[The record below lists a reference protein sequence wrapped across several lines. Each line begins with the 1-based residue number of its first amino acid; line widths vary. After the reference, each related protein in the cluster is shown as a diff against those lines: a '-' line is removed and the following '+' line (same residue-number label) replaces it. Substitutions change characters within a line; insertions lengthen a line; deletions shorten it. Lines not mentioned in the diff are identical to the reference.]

1 VIKFVPSSMRLIILG
16 PPGAGKGT
24 QAKAIAERFGIP
36 QISTGEIL
44 RSAVRDGT
52 PMGSRAKVFMDS
64 GALVPDEVVVGIV
77 CERLHQSDCRSGFI
91 LDGFP
96 RTVAQADALRKT
108 LLQMNYPLQVV
119 ISLNVDE
126 DALVE
131 RLTGRRT
138 CRSCGMGYHVKFS
151 PAQQVNRCDACG
163 AELFQRDDDREETIR
178 HRLSVYR
185 EQTAPLIGYYSEQ
198 GLLSNVDGMDEV
210 SVVQGVIFSILSDL
224 R

>member
-1 VIKFVPSSMRLIILG
+1 MRIILLG

-24 QAKAIAERFGIP
+24 QAKAITERFDIP
-36 QISTGEIL
+36 QISTGDIL

-52 PMGSRAKVFMDS
+52 PMGVRAKTFMDS

-77 CERLHQSDCRSGFI
+77 CERLQQADCSSGFI

-96 RTVAQADALRKT
+96 RTVAQADALHKT
-108 LLQMNYPLQVV
+108 LKQLNYPLQAV
-119 ISLNVDE
+119 ISLAVDE
-126 DALVE
+126 EVLVE
-131 RLTGRRT
+131 RLTGRRA

-151 PAQQVNRCDACG
+151 PSQQPGRCDACG
-163 AELFQRDDDREETIR
+163 AELYQRDDDREETIR

-185 EQTAPLIGYYSEQ
+185 EQTAPLIGYYGEQ
-198 GLLSNVDGMDEV
+198 GLLFSVDGMEDI
-210 SVVQGVIFSILSDL
+210 SIVQEKIVAILSAL

>member
-1 VIKFVPSSMRLIILG
+1 MRIILLG

-24 QAKAIAERFGIP
+24 QAKAITDHFGLP
-36 QISTGEIL
+36 QISTGDIL
-44 RSAVRDGT
+44 RSAVREGT
-52 PMGSRAKVFMDS
+52 PMGVRAKTFMDS

-77 CERLHQSDCRSGFI
+77 CERLQQEDCSSGFI

-96 RTVAQADALRKT
+96 RTVTQAEALRET
-108 LLQMNYPLQVV
+108 LSRLDYPLQAV
-119 ISLNVDE
+119 ISLEVDE
-126 DALVE
+126 EALVE

-151 PAQQVNRCDACG
+151 PSQQPGICDVCG
-163 AELFQRDDDREETIR
+163 SELFQREDDREETIR

-185 EQTAPLIGYYSEQ
+185 EQTAPLIGYYGEQ
-198 GLLSNVDGMDEV
+198 GLLFTVDGMKDMA
-210 SVVQGVIFSILSDL
+210 VVQAEVFAVLSAL

>member
-1 VIKFVPSSMRLIILG
+1 MRIILLG

-24 QAKAIAERFGIP
+24 QAKAITERFGIP
-36 QISTGEIL
+36 QISTGDIL

-52 PMGSRAKVFMDS
+52 PMGVRAKTFMDS

-77 CERLHQSDCRSGFI
+77 CERLQQADCSSGFI

-96 RTVAQADALRKT
+96 RTVTQADALHST
-108 LLQMNYPLQVV
+108 LMRMNYPLQAV
-119 ISLNVDE
+119 ISLEVDE
-126 DALVE
+126 EVLVE
-131 RLTGRRT
+131 RLTGRRA

-151 PAQQVNRCDACG
+151 PSRLPAQCDSCDA
-163 AELFQRDDDREETIR
+163 ELYQRDDDREETIR

-185 EQTAPLIGYYSEQ
+185 EQTAPLIGYYGEQ
-198 GLLSNVDGMDEV
+198 GLLFSVDGMEDI
-210 SVVQGVIFSILSDL
+210 SIVQDRIVAILSAL

>member
-1 VIKFVPSSMRLIILG
+1 MRIILLG

-24 QAKAIAERFGIP
+24 QAKAITERFGIP
-36 QISTGEIL
+36 QISTGDIL

-52 PMGSRAKVFMDS
+52 PMGVRAKTFMDS

-77 CERLHQSDCRSGFI
+77 CERLQQADCSSGFI

-96 RTVAQADALRKT
+96 RTVAQADALHKT
-108 LLQMNYPLQVV
+108 LKQMHYPLQAV
-119 ISLNVDE
+119 ISLAVDE
-126 DALVE
+126 EMLVE
-131 RLTGRRT
+131 RLTGRRA

-151 PAQQVNRCDACG
+151 PSQQPNRCDVCG
-163 AELFQRDDDREETIR
+163 AELYQRDDDREETIR

-185 EQTAPLIGYYSEQ
+185 EQTAPLIGYYGEQ
-198 GLLSNVDGMDEV
+198 GLLFSVDGMEDI
-210 SVVQGVIFSILSDL
+210 SIVQEKIVAILSAL

>member
-1 VIKFVPSSMRLIILG
+1 MQIILLG

-24 QAKAIAERFGIP
+24 QAKAITDRFGVP
-36 QISTGEIL
+36 QISTGDIL
-44 RSAVRDGT
+44 RSAVREGT
-52 PMGSRAKVFMDS
+52 PMGTRAKVFMDS

-77 CERLHQSDCRSGFI
+77 CERLQQPDCSTGFI

-96 RTVAQADALRKT
+96 RTVAQAEALRKT
-108 LLQMNYPLQVV
+108 LVRMDYPLQAV
-119 ISLNVDE
+119 ISLDVDE
-126 DALVE
+126 EVLVE

-151 PAQQVNRCDACG
+151 PSQRSARCDVCG
-163 AELFQRDDDREETIR
+163 ADLFQRDDDREETIR

-185 EQTAPLIGYYSEQ
+185 EQTAPLIGYYGEQ
-198 GLLSNVDGMDEV
+198 GLLFSVDGMEDI
-210 SVVQGVIFSILSDL
+210 SIVQEKILAILSAL

>member
-1 VIKFVPSSMRLIILG
+1 MRIILLG

-24 QAKAIAERFGIP
+24 QAKAITERFGIP
-36 QISTGEIL
+36 QISTGDIL

-52 PMGSRAKVFMDS
+52 PMGVRAKVFMDS

-77 CERLHQSDCRSGFI
+77 CERLQRSDCSSGFI

-96 RTVAQADALRKT
+96 RTVAQADALHKT
-108 LLQMNYPLQVV
+108 LVLMNYPLQAV
-119 ISLNVDE
+119 ISLKVDE
-126 DALVE
+126 EVLVE
-131 RLTGRRT
+131 RLTGRRA

-151 PAQQVNRCDACG
+151 PSREATRCDDCG
-163 AELFQRDDDREETIR
+163 GELYQRDDDREETIR

-185 EQTAPLIGYYSEQ
+185 EQTAPLIDYYGEQ
-198 GLLSNVDGMDEV
+198 GLLFSVDGMADISIVQEEIEV
-210 SVVQGVIFSILSDL
+210 ILSAL

>member
-1 VIKFVPSSMRLIILG
+1 MRIILLG

-24 QAKAIAERFGIP
+24 QAKAITERFGIP
-36 QISTGEIL
+36 QISTGDIL

-52 PMGSRAKVFMDS
+52 PMGIRAKVFMDS

-77 CERLHQSDCRSGFI
+77 CERLQQADCSSGFI

-96 RTVAQADALRKT
+96 RTVAQADALHKT
-108 LLQMNYPLQVV
+108 LIQMNYPLQAV
-119 ISLNVDE
+119 ISLAVDE
-126 DALVE
+126 EVLVE
-131 RLTGRRT
+131 RLTGRRA

-151 PAQQVNRCDACG
+151 PSQQSMRCDVCS
-163 AELFQRDDDREETIR
+163 AELYQRDDDREETIR

-185 EQTAPLIGYYSEQ
+185 EQTAPLIGYYGEQ
-198 GLLSNVDGMDEV
+198 GLLFSVDGMEDI
-210 SVVQGVIFSILSDL
+210 SIVQDKIIAILSAL

>member
-1 VIKFVPSSMRLIILG
+1 MRIILLG

-24 QAKAIAERFGIP
+24 QAKAITERFSIP
-36 QISTGEIL
+36 QISTGDIL
-44 RSAVRDGT
+44 RSAVREGT
-52 PMGSRAKVFMDS
+52 PMGVRAKNFMDS

-77 CERLHQSDCRSGFI
+77 CERLQQDDCVSGFI

-96 RTVAQADALRKT
+96 RTVAQADALHKT
-108 LLQMNYPLQVV
+108 LVQMSYPLQAV
-119 ISLNVDE
+119 ISLEVNEEV
-126 DALVE
+126 LVG

-138 CRSCGMGYHVKFS
+138 CRSCGLGYHLRFS
-151 PAQQVNRCDACG
+151 APLQLDRCDACG

-185 EQTAPLIGYYSEQ
+185 EQTAPLIGYYGEQ
-198 GLLSNVDGMDEV
+198 GLLFTVDGMDDI
-210 SVVQGVIFSILSDL
+210 SIVQEKIVAILSAL